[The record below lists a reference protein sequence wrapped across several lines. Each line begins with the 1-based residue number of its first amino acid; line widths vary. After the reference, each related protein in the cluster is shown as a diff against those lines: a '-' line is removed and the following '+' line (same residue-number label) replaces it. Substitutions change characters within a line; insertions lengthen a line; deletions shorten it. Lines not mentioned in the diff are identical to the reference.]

1 MKLICLDKGPMMKQV
16 REYDVYFRCEAADV
30 VLIKKNKKKKQEDPR
45 NYYFP
50 LMV

>member
-1 MKLICLDKGPMMKQV
+1 MMKQV
-16 REYDVYFRCEAADV
+16 FVYFRCKAADV

>member
-1 MKLICLDKGPMMKQV
+1 MMKQV
-16 REYDVYFRCEAADV
+16 FVYFRCEAADV
-30 VLIKKNKKKKQEDPR
+30 VLIKKKKKQEDPR